1 MRKGQLQRRTKNQI
15 GVPTWAGFDLDDET
29 HEEFVEAV
37 SSFLKLHNSH
47 EYVASLQPLRTRAT
61 LSATFLVDN
70 GFSIASNGLDFEKDD
85 ESHVVTRQQVYNF
98 WLSLTKKATGR
109 GTLMN

>member
-1 MRKGQLQRRTKNQI
+1 MFTGVDGQTLRSCRSVVTRKCQLQRRSKNQI

-47 EYVASLQPLRTRAT
+47 EYVASLQPLRIRAT

-70 GFSIASNGLDFEKDD
+70 GFSIASNGNLMQQ
-85 ESHVVTRQQVYNF
+85 TRQ
-98 WLSLTKKATGR
+98 
-109 GTLMN
+109 